1 MYENSTMVLYEI
13 PVQFT
18 VDL

>member
-1 MYENSTMVLYEI
+1 LTFI

-18 VDL
+18 VGTIKCWRCR